1 MQPKKVLVVDD
12 SSTIRAAV
20 KWILSTLDI
29 HVLLA
34 EDGQQGVDTAT
45 RELPELILMDVE
57 MPRLDGFTACRQLR
71 GQDSTRH
78 IPIILI
84 TSKGEQV
91 DVARGYESG
100 CTLYL
105 TKPFD
110 AERLK
115 GVVKRFL
122 SRSAAVPRE
131 APQGP
136 A

>member
-1 MQPKKVLVVDD
+1 MQAKKVLVVDD
-12 SSTIRAAV
+12 SSTIRTAV
-20 KWILSTLDI
+20 KWILSGQDL

-57 MPRLDGFTACRQLR
+57 MPRLDGFSACRQLR

-78 IPIILI
+78 IPIILL
-84 TSKGEQV
+84 TSKGAQV

-122 SRSAAVPRE
+122 SRSAMAQRE
-131 APQGP
+131 ASPGP
-136 A
+136 G

>member
-1 MQPKKVLVVDD
+1 VDD
-12 SSTIRAAV
+12 SNTIRTAV
-20 KWILSTLDI
+20 KWILSSQDL

-34 EDGQQGVDTAT
+34 EDGQQGVDSAT
-45 RELPELILMDVE
+45 RELPDLILMDVE
-57 MPRLDGFTACRQLR
+57 MPRLDGFSACRQLR
-71 GQDSTRH
+71 GQSSTRH

-84 TSKGEQV
+84 TSKGDQV

-122 SRSAAVPRE
+122 SRSAVAPRE
-131 APQGP
+131 APHSPG
-136 A
+136 